1 MIGSGKAIDSTL
13 LRYLLGN
20 GGQPSH
26 LRVHTVM
33 NPIKI
38 LILTANPSNTG
49 SDPLRLDAEVRRI
62 EEAMQRS
69 RHRDRFQISTKLA
82 IRPTDLRQ
90 ALLDHRP
97 QIVHFSGHG
106 TEAQGLVLENDAG
119 KAQLVSTEALAGL
132 FGSFETG
139 EIECVLLNACYSEIQ
154 ATAIHQFV
162 DCVIGMNQPIGD
174 KAAVQFAEGF
184 YDALGAG
191 SDYEEAYKIGC
202 SAIALEGSSEY
213 STPVLKYRKRRGVTL
228 PGDQRA
234 NQSLQPESVP
244 AAIAE
249 PPRAPQSQAIGNVT
263 ISGRNNPFNAIQA
276 GVGATVSQNRS
287 SNSMNISS
295 STISGQVGQGDHVT
309 QTQYQNQGE
318 ATKQLSPAE
327 VVQLITQIEI
337 LLRSFALPEDQKD
350 KAMTYLGAAK
360 EEASS
365 EEPDKQFA
373 AKSLQKATKIL
384 KETNETLDAGQS
396 LWKKVEPILGQLL
409 PWLSVASHF
418 FGF

>member
-1 MIGSGKAIDSTL
+1 MSL
-13 LRYLLGN
+13 
-20 GGQPSH
+20 
-26 LRVHTVM
+26 
-33 NPIKI
+33 IKI
-38 LILTANPSNTG
+38 LILTANPNIPDY
-49 SDPLRLDAEVRRI
+49 DPLRLDAEVRRI
-62 EEAMQRS
+62 EEAVQRS
-69 RHRDRFQISTKLA
+69 RHRDRFQVATKLA
-82 IRPTDLRQ
+82 VRTTDLRR

-106 TEAQGLVLENDAG
+106 TGEKGLVLENDAG
-119 KAQLVSTEALAGL
+119 KMQLVSTEALAGL
-132 FGSFETG
+132 LGSFETG
-139 EIECVLLNACYSEIQ
+139 AIECVLLNACYSEVQ

-174 KAAVQFAEGF
+174 AAAVRFAEGF

-213 STPVLKYRKRRGVTL
+213 STPVLKNRKRRSHAAPV
-228 PGDQRA
+228 DQVA
-234 NQSLQPESVP
+234 SQVSPPEQVP

-249 PPRAPQSQAIGNVT
+249 PPAGSSQSFGNVT
-263 ISGRNNPFNAIQA
+263 LSGSDMPFNAIQS
-276 GVGATVSQNRS
+276 GATATISQNRS
-287 SNSMNISS
+287 SNSMNISG

-327 VVQLITQIEI
+327 VVQLITQIEL
-337 LLRSFALPEDQKD
+337 LLRNSSLPEAQKD
-350 KAMTYLGAAK
+350 KAITYLGAAK
-360 EEASS
+360 EEASNN
-365 EEPDKQFA
+365 EPDKQFA